1 MKMSEENVNL
11 EDNLQ
16 MAQYIMLARIYDL
29 MSVVASHVTEK
40 PELIQN
46 IVNLHE
52 QGHILG
58 PMPAFLPKENNDST
72 PENTEEA
79 SS

>member
-29 MSVVASHVTEK
+29 ISVLTSHMTEK

-46 IVNLHE
+46 IVNLHAE
-52 QGHILG
+52 GHILG
-58 PMPAFLPKENNDST
+58 PLPAFKPKEENDTTS
-72 PENTEEA
+72 ENTEQA

>member
-1 MKMSEENVNL
+1 MSEENVNL

-29 MSVVASHVTEK
+29 ISVLTSHMTEK

-46 IVNLHE
+46 IVNLHAE
-52 QGHILG
+52 GHILG
-58 PMPAFLPKENNDST
+58 PLPAFKPKEENDTSS
-72 PENTEEA
+72 ENTEET

>member
-29 MSVVASHVTEK
+29 ISVLTSHMTEK

-58 PMPAFLPKENNDST
+58 PMPAFVPRENNDST
-72 PENTEEA
+72 SENTEET

>member
-1 MKMSEENVNL
+1 M
-11 EDNLQ
+11 
-16 MAQYIMLARIYDL
+16 
-29 MSVVASHVTEK
+29 TEK

-58 PMPAFLPKENNDST
+58 PLPAFKPKEENDTTS
-72 PENTEEA
+72 ENTEQA

>member
-1 MKMSEENVNL
+1 MSEENVNL

-29 MSVVASHVTEK
+29 ISVLTSHMTEK

-46 IVNLHE
+46 IVSLHE

-58 PMPAFLPKENNDST
+58 PMPAFKPKEENEST
-72 PENTEEA
+72 TGTSTEET

>member
-16 MAQYIMLARIYDL
+16 MAQFIMLARIYDL
-29 MSVVASHVTEK
+29 ISVLTSHMTEK

-58 PMPAFLPKENNDST
+58 PMPAFKPKEENDATS
-72 PENTEEA
+72 ENTEEA